1 MTSTVTQTLERLA
14 QTLNDLPED
23 AQADVL
29 AELES
34 RVESL
39 TKSQLTKPQRDLV
52 KRRLAEPREYADAED
67 VEALLRRFNPGL

>member
-14 QTLNDLPED
+14 QTLNDLPEET
-23 AQADVL
+23 QADVL

-39 TKSQLTKPQRDLV
+39 ARSQMTGAQRDLV
-52 KRRLAEPREYADAED
+52 KRRLAEPREYADPQD
-67 VEALLRRFNPGL
+67 VEAVLRR